1 MSFDECNE
9 NSYLVNERQQ
19 EHKRSPRSLVV
30 PQYKKR
36 EFHFLT
42 FMTWVML
49 TDFSESVTDPFSE
62 LIMDRVEL
70 QRLLALEFH
79 G

>member
-19 EHKRSPRSLVV
+19 EHKRCPSSLAA

-62 LIMDRVEL
+62 LIMDIVEL